1 MKSLHNFFVISLA
14 AIVIVFSSLTTDT
27 MEELKEGAIELSF
40 ETPVCG
46 DKSFFKEPLV
56 VTLTAN

>member
-1 MKSLHNFFVISLA
+1 
-14 AIVIVFSSLTTDT
+14 